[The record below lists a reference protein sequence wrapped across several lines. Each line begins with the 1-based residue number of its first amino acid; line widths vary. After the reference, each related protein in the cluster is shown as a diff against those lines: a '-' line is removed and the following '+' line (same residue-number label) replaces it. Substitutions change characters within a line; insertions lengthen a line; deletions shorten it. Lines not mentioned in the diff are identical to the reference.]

1 MVIHEAETLSVL
13 CTSLYFNFLIEVWL
27 IYNVALIYAVQ
38 QSDPVLYGYTF
49 FFYILFH
56 YGLS

>member
-1 MVIHEAETLSVL
+1 MKLKHYL

-27 IYNVALIYAVQ
+27 IYNVVLIYAIQ
-38 QSDPVLYGYTF
+38 QSDPVLYRYT
-49 FFYILFH
+49 FH